1 MHGCDAENFHYVR
14 FVIFHLNTIHILL
27 IKINN
32 QYEEF
37 YLQYIHNMCIC
48 ASMLYCMCI
57 LSGFL
62 GLLFTVCR

>member
-14 FVIFHLNTIHILL
+14 FVIFHLHTIHILL

-37 YLQYIHNMCIC
+37 YLQDIHKMGIY
-48 ASMLYCMCI
+48 ASMPHYMCI
-57 LSGFL
+57 LGGFI
-62 GLLFTVCR
+62 GLVFTVCR